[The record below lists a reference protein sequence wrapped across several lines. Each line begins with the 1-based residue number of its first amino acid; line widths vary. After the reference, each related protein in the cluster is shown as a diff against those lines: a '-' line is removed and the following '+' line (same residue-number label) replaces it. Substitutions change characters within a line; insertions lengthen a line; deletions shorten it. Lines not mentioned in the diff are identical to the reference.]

1 MRRAHFELLVSNVR
15 LGTGS
20 DALSHLMATAADLV
34 NADVAFLGLVAEGRV
49 EVLSGYQLPF
59 YAKREWQLPPKISAR
74 LAAPLFCRDPAHAE
88 LEAAYPD
95 EWSFLLSAPL
105 RMGDGDSRL
114 VLACVGYG
122 AAETVPSDALDRLQ
136 AIAGSCSFQLRLLA
150 ELLVRD
156 KPLSEVQPQPITFAA
171 EQLAPYQ
178 PETECNAAPT
188 EVTAEFI
195 LKTLV
200 QARRMTTR
208 NGVSYTTTAKWRTA
222 IKDWQIIALRA
233 LKKQPPPT
241 LLEAAAEKVLQAA
254 HDLVGK
260 GGFTS
265 VVSVPCGHSGPG
277 CFSSLLAQ
285 AIASRAGVRCIP
297 LFEDMCLAGSS
308 HPKTNATRPKMRI
321 SGLVDPSD
329 RVLLVDDVATSGAHI
344 AEATNLLRQAGC
356 AVLPIAWIGA

>member
-1 MRRAHFELLVSNVR
+1 
-15 LGTGS
+15 
-20 DALSHLMATAADLV
+20 
-34 NADVAFLGLVAEGRV
+34 
-49 EVLSGYQLPF
+49 
-59 YAKREWQLPPKISAR
+59 
-74 LAAPLFCRDPAHAE
+74 
-88 LEAAYPD
+88 
-95 EWSFLLSAPL
+95 
-105 RMGDGDSRL
+105 MGDGNGRL
-114 VLACVGYG
+114 VLACLGYG
-122 AAETVPSDALDRLQ
+122 AAEAVPSDALDRLQ

-156 KPLSEVQPQPITFAA
+156 KRLAEVQPQPANFAA
-171 EQLAPYQ
+171 EQPAHYQ
-178 PETECNAAPT
+178 PHSDSNTVPT

-200 QARRMTTR
+200 PARRMTTR
-208 NGVSYTTTAKWRTA
+208 NGVSYTTTAKWRSA
-222 IKDWQIIALRA
+222 IKDWQIVALRA
-233 LKKQPPPT
+233 LKKQPPPA
-241 LLEAAAEKVLQAA
+241 LLEAAAQKVLQAA

-285 AIASRAGVRCIP
+285 AIASIAGVRCIP

-308 HPKTNATRPKMRI
+308 HPRTNATRPKMRM
-321 SGLVDPSD
+321 SGQVDPSE